1 MKESVTFGRWQEK
14 PLEWLIINDDGASL
28 TLWCKQAVTKMTFSE
43 SCSAY
48 YAESDVRRF
57 LEGEFY
63 ENAFSEEEKARIL
76 KTELDCTEYQTYYG
90 AVGVGAT
97 AYRRE
102 PLCDHVFLLSIREIM
117 KTYALTNEE
126 IYHENAGM
134 LWTRSPESHRSV
146 SLVNCSAEI
155 LRGESPYT
163 YESRSYDHT
172 TGMVDSTTFPYFG
185 FATNTS
191 SIVPAVRIKK

>member
-1 MKESVTFGRWQEK
+1 MKESVTFGSWQEK

-43 SCSAY
+43 SCSGY

-126 IYHENAGM
+126 IYHENAGT

-191 SIVPAVRIKK
+191 SVVPAVRIKK